1 MIKSLRFYL
10 QILLLLCVFGIKAI
24 SQNYPLSGTVS
35 FIPQQSLTWSS
46 FYTTNALTITINLK
60 DNTSSPGPVFARIAL
75 TRQGIDIRNNE
86 SFVASKGITVNFGGI
101 TTITGIDLAENFL
114 PSNLVSQGLD
124 PNFFSQGGVLS
135 SGFWTIEVILYELN
149 AARNYR
155 QVSDKFSYSF
165 TQYNGLPPLLN
176 LPSNESEVDARYG
189 QNFSFLWTPQATSL
203 NGQSGVSYQFS
214 LWELGED
221 ENANDASEGKT
232 PIYTTS
238 VSVPM
243 LAYDA
248 TKPLLQTGKRYAWQ
262 VQVKDVS
269 GTNVYD
275 NQGKSQVWEFRY
287 GLTCSAPNALLL
299 KSVGSGYH
307 ELSWGAVNL
316 AQSYQVRWRKKSSK
330 DDYTFQNTT
339 TNNLV
344 LALPSGNE
352 YELSVQSV
360 CSGEN
365 SQWSSDI
372 YQENPQSG
380 TGSTTATVIPNAAT
394 NPADIPVNGSDVNQ
408 QDYDNLVSNLQRP
421 PTTTETRCGVSV
433 VKDVVSCQD
442 DQVSN
447 TGVGSVPFTSKP
459 NSTFYVNGY
468 DVRITKVI
476 DNTSGE
482 GLLYF
487 PILGQ
492 RIPVIWKGV
501 QLMEGIGLHET
512 QPYGCLTSGEVQMV
526 GSDPTMLN
534 RDLTAQ
540 YNNLY
545 NSLNSPGSYS
555 GTFGQA
561 LEAMKAKAQEL
572 LDKISKLK
580 PGEKLSKEDYA
591 GYNSVC
597 KAVKKG
603 IEAFSKQLV
612 EQFGEKPSLPEIKK
626 LMTQLTTFKEDIL
639 KEVDCDGVGYLP
651 IRGKNRHSYKGIA
664 LYASLS
670 SQFLERSPSKIVSE
684 LMVVS
689 KCKLE
694 GAQQLASQISAAV
707 SSFMVPENK
716 YIVSTTIDDLTSFT
730 EKEIPFITP
739 SGEIVLMSKND
750 FENISFNPDGA
761 LIAFTKKHLSGQGG
775 TRYVGTASTP
785 SSMYYFEGY
794 KQSLVSSE
802 TPFRFSLGSL
812 PSYAYVGKIDESDG
826 CKVKL
831 EKVSLTAYTLY
842 SNQAKIR
849 ADINSLITATQSS
862 SFVESK
868 ARCKISKLE
877 ELIQS
882 QNGVSSCMALL
893 KHLQDYFAPSELS
906 DLNYELKTQLLE
918 AFTTKKCVLED
929 NWWNTNNQGENY
941 FVAALD
947 KMDASEQAKFLDF
960 LRSKNIMPF
969 LLSELDTRWAVVGG
983 QDNFTKALSILS
995 RYARNVYPAL
1005 YSTDIPILTFPT
1017 SSSFYNQEAFYIDI
1031 TQNQLKYDVGTKS
1044 LVWLMLFRNNP
1055 RYFDYFKPIS
1065 VNFGE
1070 TGQSVG
1076 NVLLK
1081 GPKVMP
1087 ALMFVLL
1094 ANDKLNEDNLR
1105 ALTVFADEIAII
1117 QSFGAATALMSL
1129 EESYLKS
1136 YKFWLEVTV
1145 GVGSVG
1151 NIAGNM
1157 FLAEKLAGTD
1167 FLKYWNTIQLLVGV
1181 TQLGITIDEFV
1192 KARQLAKQT
1201 LLDSQQ
1207 PQNVLD
1213 DFEHLADELQAK
1225 VGVLEEGK
1233 ITTTAEL
1240 KTFLNTI
1247 DETTTIVHLEQRGI
1261 KCFFRGTT
1269 RSKADNELFPGN
1281 TNSQVFGIST
1291 STDPIKA
1298 TIFSIESA
1306 TSNGAYKGVLQIG
1319 LPNDLKSIALS
1330 APNYRVAKEL
1340 EVVLN
1345 TPASNFANLSKVEI
1359 SVENARKVIK
1369 EVYGIDLPSNL
1380 TRSYADELLETIP
1393 ESSLDKAF
1401 EFYQKA
1407 IQYNTK

>member
-10 QILLLLCVFGIKAI
+10 QSLLLLCVFGIKAI

-60 DNTSSPGPVFARIAL
+60 DNTSTPGPVFARIAL
-75 TRQGIDIRNNE
+75 TRQGTDIRNNE

-114 PSNLVSQGLD
+114 PTNLVSQGLD

-203 NGQSGVSYQFS
+203 NGQAGVSYQFS

-287 GLTCSAPNALLL
+287 GLTCSSPNALLL

-339 TNNLV
+339 SNSLV

-442 DQVSN
+442 DEVSN
-447 TGVGSVPFTSKP
+447 TGVGDVPFTSKP

-492 RIPVIWKGV
+492 RIPVIWRGV
-501 QLMEGIGLHET
+501 QLMEGKGLHET

-526 GSDPTMLN
+526 GSNPNLIAS
-534 RDLTAQ
+534 DLTAQ

-555 GTFGQA
+555 GTFGEA
-561 LEAMKAKAQEL
+561 LDSLKIKSEL
-572 LDKISKLK
+572 LQDAKNRTKANIESL
-580 PGEKLSKEDYA
+580 LS
-591 GYNSVC
+591 VT
-597 KAVKKG
+597 KAVKTGFK
-603 IEAFSKQLV
+603 AL
-612 EQFGEKPSLPEIKK
+612 EK
-626 LMTQLTTFKEDIL
+626 TFMDTYKSADNFPQIAKDLLAL
-639 KEVDCDGVGYLP
+639 KPDSTNPNQVL
-651 IRGKNRHSYKGIA
+651 NRLQVCIA
-664 LYASLS
+664 
-670 SQFLERSPSKIVSE
+670 QTP
-684 LMVVS
+684 
-689 KCKLE
+689 
-694 GAQQLASQISAAV
+694 
-707 SSFMVPENK
+707 
-716 YIVSTTIDDLTSFT
+716 STT
-730 EKEIPFITP
+730 
-739 SGEIVLMSKND
+739 G
-750 FENISFNPDGA
+750 G
-761 LIAFTKKHLSGQGG
+761 KK
-775 TRYVGTASTP
+775 
-785 SSMYYFEGY
+785 
-794 KQSLVSSE
+794 
-802 TPFRFSLGSL
+802 
-812 PSYAYVGKIDESDG
+812 
-826 CKVKL
+826 
-831 EKVSLTAYTLY
+831 
-842 SNQAKIR
+842 
-849 ADINSLITATQSS
+849 
-862 SFVESK
+862 
-868 ARCKISKLE
+868 
-877 ELIQS
+877 
-882 QNGVSSCMALL
+882 
-893 KHLQDYFAPSELS
+893 
-906 DLNYELKTQLLE
+906 
-918 AFTTKKCVLED
+918 
-929 NWWNTNNQGENY
+929 
-941 FVAALD
+941 
-947 KMDASEQAKFLDF
+947 
-960 LRSKNIMPF
+960 
-969 LLSELDTRWAVVGG
+969 
-983 QDNFTKALSILS
+983 
-995 RYARNVYPAL
+995 
-1005 YSTDIPILTFPT
+1005 
-1017 SSSFYNQEAFYIDI
+1017 
-1031 TQNQLKYDVGTKS
+1031 
-1044 LVWLMLFRNNP
+1044 
-1055 RYFDYFKPIS
+1055 
-1065 VNFGE
+1065 
-1070 TGQSVG
+1070 
-1076 NVLLK
+1076 
-1081 GPKVMP
+1081 
-1087 ALMFVLL
+1087 
-1094 ANDKLNEDNLR
+1094 
-1105 ALTVFADEIAII
+1105 
-1117 QSFGAATALMSL
+1117 
-1129 EESYLKS
+1129 
-1136 YKFWLEVTV
+1136 
-1145 GVGSVG
+1145 
-1151 NIAGNM
+1151 
-1157 FLAEKLAGTD
+1157 
-1167 FLKYWNTIQLLVGV
+1167 
-1181 TQLGITIDEFV
+1181 
-1192 KARQLAKQT
+1192 
-1201 LLDSQQ
+1201 
-1207 PQNVLD
+1207 
-1213 DFEHLADELQAK
+1213 QAK
-1225 VGVLEEGK
+1225 VNLYQLK
-1233 ITTTAEL
+1233 LAECL
-1240 KTFLNTI
+1240 DNSNILQ
-1247 DETTTIVHLEQRGI
+1247 ETQE
-1261 KCFFRGTT
+1261 
-1269 RSKADNELFPGN
+1269 
-1281 TNSQVFGIST
+1281 
-1291 STDPIKA
+1291 
-1298 TIFSIESA
+1298 
-1306 TSNGAYKGVLQIG
+1306 
-1319 LPNDLKSIALS
+1319 
-1330 APNYRVAKEL
+1330 
-1340 EVVLN
+1340 
-1345 TPASNFANLSKVEI
+1345 
-1359 SVENARKVIK
+1359 
-1369 EVYGIDLPSNL
+1369 
-1380 TRSYADELLETIP
+1380 YA
-1393 ESSLDKAF
+1393 
-1401 EFYQKA
+1401 
-1407 IQYNTK
+1407 